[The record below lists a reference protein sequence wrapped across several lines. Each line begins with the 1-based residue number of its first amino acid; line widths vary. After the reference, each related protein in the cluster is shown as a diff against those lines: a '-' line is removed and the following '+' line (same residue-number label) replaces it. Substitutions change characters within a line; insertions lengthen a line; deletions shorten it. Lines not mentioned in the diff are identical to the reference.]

1 MRELSA
7 GAIRLQLA
15 PALRSPRATSVLLL
29 ATTLFLTAFGVL
41 MVLSSSSI
49 ESHLDSDRFFARFG
63 SQLTFA
69 VIGVAVMLLVARL
82 PLRFWRRASFVLL
95 AVCCSSSPC

>member
-49 ESHLDSDRFFARFG
+49 ESHLDSDSFFAFISAG
-63 SQLTFA
+63 GTALIASL
-69 VIGVAVMLLVARL
+69 VAVG
-82 PLRFWRRASFVLL
+82 L
-95 AVCCSSSPC
+95 ALATKDSAPRVNTSP